1 MGVDSSCWCLL
12 PMFSLNSH
20 VFASIFNYQAVLEV
34 RLLSHVSLC
43 KEGSGWGD
51 RRAGNGV
58 MEGQGMR

>member
-1 MGVDSSCWCLL
+1 
-12 PMFSLNSH
+12 MFSLNSH
-20 VFASIFNYQAVLEV
+20 VFASIFNYQAVLAV
-34 RLLSHVSLC
+34 RLLSHVSLG